1 MKYREVVKRSIVSF
15 MEGTVPEETAKRKD
29 TGLMYTPE
37 YFDQLEEDMIGTE
50 ADKKSKKTKEDKDEA

>member
-1 MKYREVVKRSIVSF
+1 

-50 ADKKSKKTKEDKDEA
+50 ADKKSKKTKEGKDEA